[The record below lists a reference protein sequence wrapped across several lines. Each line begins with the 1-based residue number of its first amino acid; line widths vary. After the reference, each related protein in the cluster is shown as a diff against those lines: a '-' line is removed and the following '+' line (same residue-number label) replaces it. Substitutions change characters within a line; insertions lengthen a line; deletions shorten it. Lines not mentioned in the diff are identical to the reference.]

1 MGGQNWSNL
10 SCGRQPWGAPAM
22 ILSPGTHAF
31 VQSPPVR
38 VGWTGDP
45 LLINRM
51 WRKWWD
57 MLPAEASERLWVPPC
72 CCSLVLAS
80 ACSDAGRLSRFVLP
94 CEESHM
100 VKSWGWPRA
109 NSHKELRSPVQ
120 QSMESNPDNSH
131 GASAKATPASAKSPN
146 ERCPGWRCGSGRPAM
161 SPGCRRHRSVCCFS
175 RVSFGAIGYIALDKS
190 IPPPW
195 ILTFK
200 KYPP

>member
-1 MGGQNWSNL
+1 MCCGIQLQKSYSTFGSSLEMGGQNWSSL
-10 SCGRQPWGAPAM
+10 SCGRQPWGAPTM

-57 MLPAEASERLWVPPC
+57 MLPAEASERLWLPPC
-72 CCSLVLAS
+72 CCSLVLSS
-80 ACSDAGRLSRFVLP
+80 ACSDAGRLSRFVLL

-100 VKSWGWPRA
+100 AKSWGWPRA
-109 NSHKELRSPVQ
+109 NSHEELRSPVQ

-131 GASAKATPASAKSPN
+131 GASAKATPASASLQM
-146 ERCPGWRCGSGRPAM
+146 RAAPADDARAGD
-161 SPGCRRHRSVCCFS
+161 PLCHP
-175 RVSFGAIGYIALDKS
+175 D
-190 IPPPW
+190 P
-195 ILTFK
+195 
-200 KYPP
+200 